1 MPAIQSKIEGRGNG
15 IKTNIPNMVDVAKAL
30 ARPPTYTTKYM
41 GYELGALTKCDEK
54 SGTYIVN
61 GAHSAQVLAQHLEGF
76 IKRFVQCHSCGNP
89 ETVINITK
97 KDTIQLKCKACG
109 FVSDVDMRHKLTTF
123 ILKNPPEKDKNA
135 SKKDKQLRRAEK
147 EREEEGAEL
156 DRQAEEERRRKKA
169 EKKEKKEES
178 PRRRRRRRRRRRAR
192 SPRTTTTATRHPAPQ
207 ARLRLR
213 ARAIRRRRRR
223 RNRVGHGHLRRR
235 RARRAKEQLTDASA
249 AMVTVADDLEK
260 KVALEEAAKRA
271 AEESE
276 SEDEEDERIAK
287 LRGYVSKHD
296 AAETAA
302 YLVSD
307 KLGVESK
314 ELGVH
319 FLVEALLDEDEP
331 LVPQVKAKK
340 AYMIAACGQDAK
352 LQMALACA
360 LELFITESAPEQF
373 KKYVEILKVL
383 YDEDVL
389 EEEIILKWGADP
401 KSAARFGVELETSQ
415 LVRKQVKP
423 FLEWL
428 ATADD
433 DSDSD

>member
-1 MPAIQSKIEGRGNG
+1 ME
-15 IKTNIPNMVDVAKAL
+15 
-30 ARPPTYTTKYM
+30 
-41 GYELGALTKCDEK
+41 
-54 SGTYIVN
+54 
-61 GAHSAQVLAQHLEGF
+61 
-76 IKRFVQCHSCGNP
+76 
-89 ETVINITK
+89 
-97 KDTIQLKCKACG
+97 
-109 FVSDVDMRHKLTTF
+109 
-123 ILKNPPEKDKNA
+123 
-135 SKKDKQLRRAEK
+135 
-147 EREEEGAEL
+147 
-156 DRQAEEERRRKKA
+156 
-169 EKKEKKEES
+169 
-178 PRRRRRRRRRRRAR
+178 
-192 SPRTTTTATRHPAPQ
+192 
-207 ARLRLR
+207 
-213 ARAIRRRRRR
+213 
-223 RNRVGHGHLRRR
+223 
-235 RARRAKEQLTDASA
+235 
-249 AMVTVADDLEK
+249 
-260 KVALEEAAKRA
+260 
-271 AEESE
+271 
-276 SEDEEDERIAK
+276 
-287 LRGYVSKHD
+287 
-296 AAETAA
+296 AETAE

-360 LELFITESAPEQF
+360 LELFLTESAPEEF
-373 KKYVEILKVL
+373 KKYVEILKTL

-389 EEEIILKWGADP
+389 EEEIILKWGADS

>member
-1 MPAIQSKIEGRGNG
+1 MWATDTS
-15 IKTNIPNMVDVAKAL
+15 AAAAL
-30 ARPPTYTTKYM
+30 A
-41 GYELGALTKCDEK
+41 
-54 SGTYIVN
+54 
-61 GAHSAQVLAQHLEGF
+61 
-76 IKRFVQCHSCGNP
+76 
-89 ETVINITK
+89 
-97 KDTIQLKCKACG
+97 
-109 FVSDVDMRHKLTTF
+109 
-123 ILKNPPEKDKNA
+123 
-135 SKKDKQLRRAEK
+135 
-147 EREEEGAEL
+147 
-156 DRQAEEERRRKKA
+156 
-169 EKKEKKEES
+169 
-178 PRRRRRRRRRRRAR
+178 
-192 SPRTTTTATRHPAPQ
+192 
-207 ARLRLR
+207 
-213 ARAIRRRRRR
+213 
-223 RNRVGHGHLRRR
+223 
-235 RARRAKEQLTDASA
+235 RAKEQLTDASA

-307 KLGVESK
+307 KVGVESK

-389 EEEIILKWGADP
+389 EEEIIMKWGADP
-401 KSAARFGVELETSQ
+401 KSAARFGVELEETSQ